1 MTDAGKRNSDEK
13 EGKPAENHGL
23 HVPSLTPGHAHTA
36 AVDPKLLEMLVCPL
50 TRTTLEF
57 DHEKNE
63 LVSRAARLAY
73 PIRDAIPIML
83 ASEARNLTDSELSA
97 D

>member
-1 MTDAGKRNSDEK
+1 MSGAGESND
-13 EGKPAENHGL
+13 GKGRPVAGHGL
-23 HVPSLTPGHAHTA
+23 HVPSMTTGHAHAT

-57 DHEKNE
+57 DHDKNE

-83 ASEARNLTDSELSA
+83 ATEARNLTDSELSN